1 MSDIPLM
8 PMSLREGCEFYITL
22 FLSNHDKSYDSDFK
36 LYIPKNDATIEQ
48 LKTNLEPLLNFFN
61 THIPVNSTYPDH
73 IKIIND
79 ETIKMELW
87 IKRTYLLYQLLI
99 YASVILSHK
108 SLYDAICI
116 PYYSTLPG
124 YDTNDM
130 FAFKDVLLD
139 CIKLFNFGSMNYDS
153 DIDISFEYICSI
165 IKDINRKPILSYVI
179 ACIESMF
186 IIFIGKSSL
195 AFDIEYYGNFL
206 TLTSK
211 SLLGNLQNKITHFY
225 TNTTQLTREHL
236 KDILSPVISGMLRNI
251 ILGYMTISDTT
262 LTEIQIRAMLKKDFT
277 DGTLLSLINYTLD
290 TIIKDTKVIN
300 YLKTIKDELES
311 ILNDTEMY
319 ENALNKTLRYLLAD
333 SATASLLYYN
343 ALNKAEQDF
352 IEKTTGIYNSESGIY
367 NITKLPINSV
377 VSILSTWGEAC
388 IYKMENYINL
398 ITVLHVVRFLQEKK
412 SQLNTYKKTTPR
424 KYCSRLNI
432 NKRQEAYCL
441 IGKYGYFISVLEQIG
456 YLIRFHMVYCKSSHK
471 HENTCKKKEKKY
483 LDRLISA
490 IELTN
495 QHNLNIPTVPIKLNT
510 SIITAPPL
518 TTHLTTNSKNLGT
531 SPLTTNLG
539 TTHLTSNLGT
549 THLTS
554 NSKNLGTSPLTTSI
568 YGGKYKKRYTRHK
581 HNYKNKLKTHKRSR
595 Y

>member
-1 MSDIPLM
+1 MSDIPLI
-8 PMSLREGCEFYITL
+8 PISLHQGCEGYIKS
-22 FLSNHDKSYDSDFK
+22 FLLNHDKSYNSNFE
-36 LYIPKNDATIEQ
+36 LYIPKHDATIDQ
-48 LKTNLEPLLNFFN
+48 LKKHLEPLLLIFN
-61 THIPVNSTYPDH
+61 EHIPLNSTYPDR
-73 IKIIND
+73 IKMIND
-79 ETIKMELW
+79 ETIKMKLW
-87 IKRTYLLYQLLI
+87 ITRTYLLYQLLI

-153 DIDISFEYICSI
+153 DIDMSFEYICSI
-165 IKDINRKPILSYVI
+165 IKDNIRKPILSYVI

-186 IIFIGKSSL
+186 IIFTENPSL

-211 SLLGNLQNKITHFY
+211 SLLGNIQNTITHFY
-225 TNTTQLTREHL
+225 TNTTQLTGEHL

-251 ILGYMTISDTT
+251 ILGYMTISHIK
-262 LTEIQIRAMLKKDFT
+262 LTEEDIRTKLKEDFT
-277 DGTLLSLINYTLD
+277 DGTLLSLINYTLG
-290 TIIKDTKVIN
+290 TIIKKDNKDVRT
-300 YLKTIKDELES
+300 YLKRLCNELNS

-319 ENALNKTLRYLLAD
+319 ENALEKTLTYLLAD
-333 SATASLLYYN
+333 SAAASLLYYN
-343 ALNKAEQDF
+343 ALDKAEQDF
-352 IEKTTGIYNSESGIY
+352 IEKTTGIYNSASGIY
-367 NITKLPINSV
+367 NITKLPITSI

-388 IYKMENYINL
+388 IYKMENYVNL

-424 KYCSRLNI
+424 NYCSRLNI

-441 IGKYGYFISVLEQIG
+441 IGKYGYFISALEQIG
-456 YLIRFHMVYCKSSHK
+456 YLIRFHMVYCQSSHK
-471 HENTCKKKEKKY
+471 NKDTCNKKNKKY

-490 IELTN
+490 VELTT
-495 QHNLNIPTVPIKLNT
+495 QHNSNILNNPTVPTKLNT
-510 SIITAPPL
+510 SIITAPQTTLNTKL
-518 TTHLTTNSKNLGT
+518 TTAPPTNSNTAPQTNSNTAPRTNSNNLNT
-531 SPLTTNLG
+531 KITD
-539 TTHLTSNLGT
+539 
-549 THLTS
+549 
-554 NSKNLGTSPLTTSI
+554 I
-568 YGGKYKKRYTRHK
+568 VGGRYKKRYTRHK
-581 HNYKNKLKTHKRSR
+581 HNYKNKFKTHKRSR